1 MLSPADNS
9 PIPAVECGGDTE
21 SFLVTCSSSARSMG
35 SSALVVSGRHRRSQ
49 TEDGVVGMLTRALKG
64 LYGFLVLENHLYLVV
79 GVKC

>member
-1 MLSPADNS
+1 
-9 PIPAVECGGDTE
+9 
-21 SFLVTCSSSARSMG
+21 MG